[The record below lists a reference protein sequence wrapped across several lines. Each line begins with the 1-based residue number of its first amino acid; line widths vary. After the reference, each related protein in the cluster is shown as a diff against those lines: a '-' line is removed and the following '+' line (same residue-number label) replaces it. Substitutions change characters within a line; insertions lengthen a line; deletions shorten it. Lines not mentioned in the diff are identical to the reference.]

1 MSCRV
6 SQFTLTDI
14 DLSLHDDEGAR
25 GDFAGGD
32 DAFARRVS
40 PAFTEPRQSLN
51 ICRLQ
56 DRERLIVSG
65 FDQRGTDCG
74 IILPYGLENPGPN
87 PGLAQEP

>member
-1 MSCRV
+1 MGYDELRV
-6 SQFTLTDI
+6 PQSTLTDI

-40 PAFTEPRQSLN
+40 LAVTEPRQSLN

-56 DRERLIVSG
+56 DREHLIVSG
-65 FDQRGTDCG
+65 FDQRGHRLRHDFPSR
-74 IILPYGLENPGPN
+74 L
-87 PGLAQEP
+87 